1 MQASFGSSIRSLFGQ
16 QYTLSI
22 ASPSDGCKAFNNTGN
37 VAGTVVLVLRGSC
50 FFAVKVRHK
59 LPPLILKQHNIATS
73 SLQAVHAS

>member
-1 MQASFGSSIRSLFGQ
+1 MRDVHSIDVLFAFLQVMQASFGSSIRSLFGQ

-50 FFAVKVRHK
+50 FFAVKVKHSRF
-59 LPPLILKQHNIATS
+59 
-73 SLQAVHAS
+73 